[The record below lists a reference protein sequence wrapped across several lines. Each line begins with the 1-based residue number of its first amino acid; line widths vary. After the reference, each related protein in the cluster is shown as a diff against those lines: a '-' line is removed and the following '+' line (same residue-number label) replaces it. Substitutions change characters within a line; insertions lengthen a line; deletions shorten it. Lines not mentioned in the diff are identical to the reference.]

1 MIEKIFNYVRPKSMA
16 MFKEQREQ
24 WSVDPITALRNENEA
39 RLLAEKN
46 TTRRSEIIAE
56 QKRLTTAAL
65 RKGVQ

>member
-1 MIEKIFNYVRPKSMA
+1 MNGFISIIAKLGPKP
-16 MFKEQREQ
+16 EPT
-24 WSVDPITALRNENEA
+24 VDPITALRNENEA

-46 TTRRSEIIAE
+46 TTRRSEILAE